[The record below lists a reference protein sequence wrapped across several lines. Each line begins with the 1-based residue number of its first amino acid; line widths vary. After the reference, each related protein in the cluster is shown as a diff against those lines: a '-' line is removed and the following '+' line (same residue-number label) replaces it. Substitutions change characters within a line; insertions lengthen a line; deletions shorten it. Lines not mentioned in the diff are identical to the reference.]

1 MEEQLEDAF
10 RAARQRL
17 ADDERQIGGLELT
30 TLDASKLNNSAGARL
45 SMTLPRDPRRTKLR
59 VA

>member
-17 ADDERQIGGLELT
+17 ADDERQIGGLEFYGT
-30 TLDASKLNNSAGARL
+30 DGKHYSFKNIVKNRSLDLDKDATA
-45 SMTLPRDPRRTKLR
+45 
-59 VA
+59 